1 MAAKKIREAG
11 YCENRITNAHSQLIR
26 QDEIPLFG
34 KYNVLMNSSAIWFYC
49 SPDITQILGE
59 GRVDRQYQ
67 VVSVMKEGGR
77 VTLGSDMPFDEM
89 GDEPLKGV
97 QMAVTRQLFSDP
109 EAESLAEDFEKM
121 TVHQA
126 LEAYTINAAYG
137 MHWENKTGSLEV
149 GKYADLVVLE
159 QDLNEIDP
167 HQIMHTK
174 VLLTMMGGKAT
185 YAQGAFAKEF

>member
-1 MAAKKIREAG
+1 
-11 YCENRITNAHSQLIR
+11 
-26 QDEIPLFG
+26 
-34 KYNVLMNSSAIWFYC
+34 
-49 SPDITQILGE
+49 
-59 GRVDRQYQ
+59 
-67 VVSVMKEGGR
+67 
-77 VTLGSDMPFDEM
+77 
-89 GDEPLKGV
+89 
-97 QMAVTRQLFSDP
+97 
-109 EAESLAEDFEKM
+109 
-121 TVHQA
+121 
-126 LEAYTINAAYG
+126 